1 MISLYISAESGR
13 RTEKNIFTKYIKGK
27 CEHPVSAGGPLKL
40 CNHFGAKW
48 QSIRAAQINN
58 VFDLSGCV
66 HKWQKTMDF
75 IL

>member
-40 CNHFGAKW
+40 CNHFGAFSLEKYKMAEH
-48 QSIRAAQINN
+48 QSST
-58 VFDLSGCV
+58 D
-66 HKWQKTMDF
+66 
-75 IL
+75 